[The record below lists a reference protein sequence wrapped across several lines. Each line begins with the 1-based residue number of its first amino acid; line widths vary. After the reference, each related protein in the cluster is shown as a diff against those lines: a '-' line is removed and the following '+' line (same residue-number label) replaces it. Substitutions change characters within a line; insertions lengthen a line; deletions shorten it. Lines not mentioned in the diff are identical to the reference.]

1 MVEEHHLRRHLP
13 QKNLSPGRVAQS
25 MFGLLVEIG
34 TPAKTPKPSG
44 FSTGGKTGKLR
55 SKRTRYPVV
64 KKRKS
69 PIKKAKNLKI

>member
-1 MVEEHHLRRHLP
+1 
-13 QKNLSPGRVAQS
+13 

-34 TPAKTPKPSG
+34 TPAKTPKPRG
-44 FSTGGKTGKLR
+44 KSTGWKTGKLR